1 MFSQLLLFFHRPGNS
16 NNNNNPMSA
25 EDTECEGYRFKEK
38 LTDYGRK
45 GIRLM
50 RMRQEGD
57 VYYIKEFVVDVK
69 IKLAT
74 HDEYK
79 YGNNSMVFPTD
90 TIQNRINALAK
101 ENEIETAEQFA
112 LDICQNHLDEYEQ
125 VINCVVYIEEVP
137 WRRMDNLGSEHN
149 HAFLSSPEAIRF
161 AEVEHDRDGNDENIT
176 LTVFS
181 GPRKLA
187 KSLTQYIKLV
197 FAPSDSPHGYARA
210 ALQRN

>member
-1 MFSQLLLFFHRPGNS
+1 MTNVFKSTLVLILTALIASVSLANAKPRKGQGNS

-101 ENEIETAEQFA
+101 EN
-112 LDICQNHLDEYEQ
+112 
-125 VINCVVYIEEVP
+125 
-137 WRRMDNLGSEHN
+137 RG
-149 HAFLSSPEAIRF
+149 
-161 AEVEHDRDGNDENIT
+161 
-176 LTVFS
+176 
-181 GPRKLA
+181 
-187 KSLTQYIKLV
+187 
-197 FAPSDSPHGYARA
+197 
-210 ALQRN
+210 